1 MKSNPTPKSDSS
13 AENLLVAR
21 GSESLSELEH
31 FAAAY
36 VRFDALMTAQLQ
48 ELEHRFRQYWTPQ
61 AKQQVVRAL
70 RRKAK

>member
-1 MKSNPTPKSDSS
+1 MKSQQTPKSGPPT
-13 AENLLVAR
+13 EILLVVR
-21 GSESLSELEH
+21 GSEPLSELER

-61 AKQQVVRAL
+61 AKQEIVGTL
-70 RRKAK
+70 RRKAE